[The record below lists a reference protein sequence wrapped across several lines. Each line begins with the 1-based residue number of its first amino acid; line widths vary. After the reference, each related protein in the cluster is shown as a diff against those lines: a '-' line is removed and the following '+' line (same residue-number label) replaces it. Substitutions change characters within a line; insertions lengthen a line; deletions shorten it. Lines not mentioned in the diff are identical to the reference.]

1 MKLTK
6 TKLKQIIKE
15 ELQSS
20 LNEMSVSMSA
30 DLEGA
35 VIEALGERLNLE
47 NPSDVE
53 MAIRALQS
61 ILEGLQSLVPQDYE
75 PPVEMSSP
83 YDDIPF

>member
-30 DLEGA
+30 DLESA

-61 ILEGLQSLVPQDYE
+61 ILEELQSLVPPDYE

>member
-6 TKLKQIIKE
+6 NKLKQIIKE

-35 VIEALGERLNLE
+35 VIGALGARLNLE

-61 ILEGLQSLVPQDYE
+61 ILEELQSLVPQDYE
-75 PPVEMSSP
+75 PPVEMSSR

>member
-35 VIEALGERLNLE
+35 VIEALGDRLNLE

-61 ILEGLQSLVPQDYE
+61 ILEELQSLVPQDYE
-75 PPVEMSSP
+75 PPVEMSSR

>member
-6 TKLKQIIKE
+6 NKLKQIIKE

-20 LNEMSVSMSA
+20 LNEMGVPMSA
-30 DLEGA
+30 GLEAA
-35 VIEALGERLNLE
+35 VMDALKERVNLE
-47 NPSDVE
+47 DTSEVE

-61 ILEGLQSLVPQDYE
+61 ILEELQSLVPPDYE
-75 PPVEMSSP
+75 PPVEMSSR

>member
-35 VIEALGERLNLE
+35 VIKALGERLNLE

-61 ILEGLQSLVPQDYE
+61 ILEELQSLVPQDYE